1 MNKLAIV
8 TGASSGI
15 GLETAKYCAR
25 EGFDRVTACPKT
37 AACAG

>member
-15 GLETAKYCAR
+15 GLELAKYCKSKWPGR
-25 EGFDRVTACPKT
+25 FGRQPRRFLRR
-37 AACAG
+37 